1 MNVVSKYF
9 ERIVVFTAG
18 MGMFLSTLDTGI
30 INVAL
35 PTLVKR
41 FHVDTT
47 TITWTVTLY
56 TLLLTGT
63 IIVFGRLSDRYN
75 RLNIYSIGLLV
86 FLIASVLC
94 GISTH
99 ILQLI
104 MFRGLQGIGAA
115 ILQGTSTAIITT
127 NVSEER
133 QGSALGTVSIILGI
147 GPVLG
152 PSLGGLLL

>member
-30 INVAL
+30 INVVL

-63 IIVFGRLSDRYN
+63 IIVFGRLSD
-75 RLNIYSIGLLV
+75 
-86 FLIASVLC
+86 
-94 GISTH
+94 
-99 ILQLI
+99 
-104 MFRGLQGIGAA
+104 
-115 ILQGTSTAIITT
+115 
-127 NVSEER
+127 
-133 QGSALGTVSIILGI
+133 
-147 GPVLG
+147 
-152 PSLGGLLL
+152 